1 VVGIHQP
8 RQNLKGKS
16 VLVIGVTLG
25 WLLGLLVAASLL
37 RHFLAQRLVQR
48 RLFESSPEISQAVLS
63 AGSRGG
69 SLGRWMSLAGYRR
82 AGAVPGFFALTVLSL
97 AVGASIGYASWVLG
111 VLAAADG
118 AISVIPGGISDL
130 MRPVLYMMPWL
141 LTAAFA
147 GIPLLIVRRARRRR
161 VAQVERDLPVTLE
174 LLATL
179 AEAGLG
185 FDAALDR
192 ILTSQPSHRVLVQEF
207 RTFQAEVLA
216 GRPRVDCLRRIT
228 RRLDVT
234 AVTILISALVQAE
247 QIGSGVAEVLR
258 SQADD
263 LRQRRRERAIEF
275 SMALPVKLLFPLVIC
290 FLPGILLFT
299 LGPAFYEFFRL
310 ADTYSL
316 HRRL

>member
-1 VVGIHQP
+1 
-8 RQNLKGKS
+8 
-16 VLVIGVTLG
+16 VLVIGVTLA
-25 WLLGLLVAASLL
+25 WLFGLLVVVLFL

-48 RLFESSPEISQAVLS
+48 RLFESSPDIPQAVLS
-63 AGSRGG
+63 AAARGG
-69 SLGRWMSLAGYRR
+69 SLARWMSLAGYRR
-82 AGAVPGFFALTVLSL
+82 AGAVPGFFALSLLSL
-97 AVGASIGYASWVLG
+97 AVGASIGYATWVFG
-111 VLAAADG
+111 VLAAADR

-147 GIPLLIVRRARRRR
+147 GIPLLIVRRARRR

-192 ILTSQPSHRVLVQEF
+192 ILTSQPSYRVLVQEF

-216 GRPRVDCLRRIT
+216 GRPRVDCLRRIA

-316 HRRL
+316 HRQL

>member
-1 VVGIHQP
+1 
-8 RQNLKGKS
+8 
-16 VLVIGVTLG
+16 VLAIGVTLG
-25 WLLGLLVAASLL
+25 WLLGLLVVVLVL
-37 RHFLAQRLVQR
+37 RHLLAQRLVQR
-48 RLFESSPEISQAVLS
+48 RLFESSPEMPQASLG
-63 AGSRGG
+63 AGSQSG
-69 SLGRWMSLAGYRR
+69 SLARWMSLAGYRR
-82 AGAVPGFFALTVLSL
+82 AGAVPGFFALTVLAL
-97 AVGASIGYASWVLG
+97 AAGASIGYGCWIFG
-111 VLAAADG
+111 VLTTADR
-118 AISVIPGGISDL
+118 AISVIPGGIADL

-147 GIPLLIVRRARRRR
+147 AIPLLIVRRTRRRR
-161 VAQVERDLPVTLE
+161 AAEVERDLPVTLE

-192 ILTSQPSHRVLVQEF
+192 ILTSQPSHRALVQEF

-216 GRPRVDCLRRIT
+216 GRPRVDCLRRIA

-310 ADTYSL
+310 ADIYSL
-316 HRRL
+316 HRHT

>member
-1 VVGIHQP
+1 
-8 RQNLKGKS
+8 
-16 VLVIGVTLG
+16 
-25 WLLGLLVAASLL
+25 
-37 RHFLAQRLVQR
+37 
-48 RLFESSPEISQAVLS
+48 
-63 AGSRGG
+63 
-69 SLGRWMSLAGYRR
+69 
-82 AGAVPGFFALTVLSL
+82 
-97 AVGASIGYASWVLG
+97 
-111 VLAAADG
+111 
-118 AISVIPGGISDL
+118 
-130 MRPVLYMMPWL
+130 
-141 LTAAFA
+141 
-147 GIPLLIVRRARRRR
+147 
-161 VAQVERDLPVTLE
+161 VERDLPVTLE

-192 ILTSQPSHRVLVQEF
+192 ILTSQPSYRVLVQEF

-216 GRPRVDCLRRIT
+216 GRPRVDCLRRIA

-316 HRRL
+316 HRQL

>member
-1 VVGIHQP
+1 M
-8 RQNLKGKS
+8 
-16 VLVIGVTLG
+16 LVIGVTLG
-25 WLLGLLVAASLL
+25 WILGLLVVVLLL

-48 RLFESSPEISQAVLS
+48 RLFESSPEIPQAILS
-63 AGSRGG
+63 AGSQSG
-69 SLGRWMSLAGYRR
+69 SLARWMSLAGYRR
-82 AGAVPGFFALTVLSL
+82 AGAVPGFFALTLLSL
-97 AVGASIGYASWVLG
+97 AAGASIGYACWIFG
-111 VLAAADG
+111 VLTAADR

-130 MRPVLYMMPWL
+130 LRPVLYMMPWL

-147 GIPLLIVRRARRRR
+147 GIPLLIVRRTRWRRM
-161 VAQVERDLPVTLE
+161 AQVERDLPVTLE

-192 ILTSQPSHRVLVQEF
+192 ILTSQPSQRALVQEF

-216 GRPRVDCLRRIT
+216 GRPRVDCLRRIA

-234 AVTILISALVQAE
+234 AVTILVSALVQAE